1 MNETHA
7 EDVLAPTR
15 DSGTRVAVD
24 AGDYMGETPV
34 WSMHENALYWI
45 NCEHPP
51 RVRGWDPLSQ
61 HVRSWPLPERIGGL
75 TLRRAGGPVV
85 CLGSGVYSLD
95 LESGDISLIAPSP
108 YPPHVKLHESCV
120 DRTGRLWIGAA
131 DTPIGSDNLFPGQGG
146 VCRLEG
152 DKLIGM
158 AIGLTVPNSLAF
170 SADGESMYFCD
181 TLRRVIRRADIRPKD
196 RALIGIEE
204 FIRLEPGVTSDGATV
219 DSQDGYWVAN
229 FGGSE
234 IRRYFSN
241 GVLDRVFSMPTS
253 QPTKP
258 VFGGEDLK
266 KIYVTSTQIVAPD
279 FPASGRNGAVVE
291 LDVDI
296 PGLPENYFEG

>member
-1 MNETHA
+1 
-7 EDVLAPTR
+7 
-15 DSGTRVAVD
+15 
-24 AGDYMGETPV
+24 
-34 WSMHENALYWI
+34 
-45 NCEHPP
+45 
-51 RVRGWDPLSQ
+51 
-61 HVRSWPLPERIGGL
+61 
-75 TLRRAGGPVV
+75 
-85 CLGSGVYSLD
+85 
-95 LESGDISLIAPSP
+95 
-108 YPPHVKLHESCV
+108 
-120 DRTGRLWIGAA
+120 
-131 DTPIGSDNLFPGQGG
+131 
-146 VCRLEG
+146 
-152 DKLIGM
+152 M
-158 AIGLTVPNSLAF
+158 AIGLTVPNLLAF

-181 TLRRVIRRADIRPKD
+181 TLRRVIWLADIRPKD
-196 RALIGIEE
+196 GALIGIEE

-279 FPASGRNGAVVE
+279 FPASGCNGAVVE